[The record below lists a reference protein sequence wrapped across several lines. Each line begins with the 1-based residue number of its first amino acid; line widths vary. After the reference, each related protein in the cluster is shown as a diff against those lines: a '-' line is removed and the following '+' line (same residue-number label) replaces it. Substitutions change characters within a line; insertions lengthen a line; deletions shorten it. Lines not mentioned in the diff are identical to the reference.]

1 MTVKKTTEEKF
12 VELFHSQIDVDIPIE
27 VKEVLSEMVRVDLNE
42 EMQKNRAY
50 SKKSVAVRTWLKQK
64 GLWVG
69 EDI

>member
-1 MTVKKTTEEKF
+1 MTAKKTTEEKF
-12 VELFHSQIDVDIPIE
+12 VELFRSQLDGDIPSDIKL
-27 VKEVLSEMVRVDLNE
+27 VICDMVRSDLND

-50 SKKSVAVRTWLKQK
+50 SKKSVAVRGWLKQK